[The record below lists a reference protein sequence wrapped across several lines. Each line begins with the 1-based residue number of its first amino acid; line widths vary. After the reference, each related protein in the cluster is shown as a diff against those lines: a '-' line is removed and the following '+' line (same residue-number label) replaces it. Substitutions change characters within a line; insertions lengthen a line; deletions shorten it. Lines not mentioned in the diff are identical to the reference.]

1 LFGAKL
7 IKKPKQQQL
16 RHKHAV
22 RTFCCLGCRLRC
34 GRVMQVAQFQDE
46 INAATSFLS
55 AKPKPKRRSARAEQ
69 TAPYQESAIKNEDS
83 LVQMDVGERRDAI
96 EDLFRGKHSHKKQ
109 QKDRKNN
116 RQEATESKPQKK
128 SPQALNK
135 QFDSLLQEETSQ
147 FQQVNALL
155 L

>member
-1 LFGAKL
+1 
-7 IKKPKQQQL
+7 
-16 RHKHAV
+16 
-22 RTFCCLGCRLRC
+22 
-34 GRVMQVAQFQDE
+34 MQVSQFQDE
-46 INAATSFLS
+46 INAATSFAN
-55 AKPKPKRRSARAEQ
+55 AKPKHKSKSARAEQ

-96 EDLFRGKHSHKKQ
+96 EDLFRGKHSHQKQ
-109 QKDRKNN
+109 QKSHKNN
-116 RQEATESKPQKK
+116 RQEVTESKPHKK

-135 QFDSLLQEETSQ
+135 QFDSLLQEETNQ